1 MDAKSVLETKI
12 WEVFFIEAPPIFYE
26 CNLIFFNLKYYDC
39 VCTVLLIIKY
49 FASK

>member
-1 MDAKSVLETKI
+1 MGGV
-12 WEVFFIEAPPIFYE
+12 FIEAPPIFYE
-26 CNLIFFNLKYYDC
+26 CNLNFFNLKYYDC